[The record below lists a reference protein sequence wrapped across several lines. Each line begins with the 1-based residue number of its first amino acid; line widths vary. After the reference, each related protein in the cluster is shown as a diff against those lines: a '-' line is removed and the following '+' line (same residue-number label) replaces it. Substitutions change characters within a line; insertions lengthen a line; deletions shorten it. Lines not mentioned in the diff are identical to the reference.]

1 MPKPLAPATLPPSA
15 RRQEYRK
22 QRYLHGPAW
31 VDATGTRRRLQALAA
46 VGWSPARVSAEL
58 GFSRTWAQKLTTV
71 GRVHRVNA
79 ALVADV
85 YERLWNAAPPQGT
98 AGERLS
104 MLRALSAARKA
115 GWPPPLAW
123 DDNSIDD
130 PAAGPAVVV
139 RRPRR
144 RAPGEVAAEV
154 EHLRGFGL
162 TDEVIAARLGVKL
175 ASLHTALRRAA

>member
-1 MPKPLAPATLPPSA
+1 MPKPLAPASLPPSV

-58 GFSRTWAQKLTTV
+58 GFSRTRAQKLMTA
-71 GRVHRVNA
+71 GRIHRSNA
-79 ALVADV
+79 QAVAV
-85 YERLWNAAPPQGT
+85 VFERLWNVVPPQGT

-123 DDNSIDD
+123 DDSIDD
-130 PAAGPAVVV
+130 PAARPAVVV
-139 RRPRR
+139 RRSRR

-175 ASLHTALRRAA
+175 HSLQTALRRAA